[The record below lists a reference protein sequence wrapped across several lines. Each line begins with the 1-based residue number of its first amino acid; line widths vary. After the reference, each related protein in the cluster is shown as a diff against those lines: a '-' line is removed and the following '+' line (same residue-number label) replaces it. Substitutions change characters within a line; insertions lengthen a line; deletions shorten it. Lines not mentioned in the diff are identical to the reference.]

1 MNSKIKNQKELEN
14 ILIESKHFFCIS
26 HFDGELDWI
35 NTLSKSKYLVYNKS
49 KAKLDNKINNIRIKN
64 VGYNIYSYL
73 KFIIENYENL
83 PDTVVF
89 CKDNIFKRHIKIS
102 TFISLL
108 RRNIFTCLE
117 ENNKRRNFP
126 ISINLSDNSFN
137 EINSSWYKYEYSRK
151 YFHDFNDFYKYIFN
165 SINIPLFLRYAPGAN
180 YIVPKNNILLRS
192 KIFYKNLLKF
202 VSHSQYS
209 CESHFIERSLYLIW
223 NSNLESSENMNKI
236 ISKNELEIM
245 NKKCIKIKDKESRIL
260 EKTSQK
266 IIFFIGNI
274 YENLLSKNLKR

>member
-245 NKKCIKIKDKESRIL
+245 NKNCIKIKNKESRIL

>member
-245 NKKCIKIKDKESRIL
+245 NKNCIKIKNKESIIL

-266 IIFFIGNI
+266 IIF
-274 YENLLSKNLKR
+274 L

>member
-89 CKDNIFKRHIKIS
+89 CKDNIFQRHIKIS

-137 EINSSWYKYEYSRK
+137 EVNSSWYKYEYSRK

>member
-1 MNSKIKNQKELEN
+1 MNSKTKNQKELEN
-14 ILIESKHFFCIS
+14 ILIETKHFFCIS
-26 HFDGELDWI
+26 HFNGELDWI
-35 NTLSKSKYLVYNKS
+35 NSLSRSKYIVYNKS
-49 KAKLDNKINNIRIKN
+49 KVKLDNKINNIRIKN

-83 PDTVVF
+83 PDTIVF
-89 CKDNIFKRHIKIS
+89 CKDNIFERHIKIS

-126 ISINLSDNSFN
+126 ISVNLSDNSFN
-137 EINSSWYKYEYSRK
+137 EINSSWYKYQYSRK
-151 YFHDFNDFYKYIFN
+151 YFHDFNDFYKFIFK

-202 VSHSQYS
+202 ISHSQYS

-223 NSNLESSENMNKI
+223 NSNIESSKNMNKI
-236 ISKNELEIM
+236 ISKTELEIM
-245 NKKCIKIKDKESRIL
+245 NKKLIKIKNEESIIL

-266 IIFFIGNI
+266 ITFLLGNV
-274 YENLLSKNLKR
+274 YEKLLLKSLKR

>member
-1 MNSKIKNQKELEN
+1 MNPKQISQEKLKKVLVETE
-14 ILIESKHFFCIS
+14 HYFCIS
-26 HFDGELDWI
+26 YFDGELDWI
-35 NTLSKSKYLVYNKS
+35 KNLNKSNYIVYNKS
-49 KAKLDNKINNIRIKN
+49 KEKLEQNINSIKVKN

-73 KFIIENYENL
+73 YFIIENYENL
-83 PDTVVF
+83 PETIVF
-89 CKDNIFKRHIKIS
+89 CKNNIFTRHIEIS
-102 TFISLL
+102 TFINLL
-108 RRNIFTCLE
+108 KRNIFTCLE
-117 ENNKRRNFP
+117 ENHNINNFP
-126 ISINLSDNSFN
+126 ISVNFSDNSFN

-245 NKKCIKIKDKESRIL
+245 NKNCIKIKNKESRIL

>member
-14 ILIESKHFFCIS
+14 ILFETKHFFCIS
-26 HFDGELDWI
+26 HFNGELDWI
-35 NTLSKSKYLVYNKS
+35 KSLSKSKYLVYNKS
-49 KAKLDNKINNIRIKN
+49 NSKLDHNINNIRIKN

-117 ENNKRRNFP
+117 ENNKLRNFP
-126 ISINLSDNSFN
+126 ISVDLADNSFN
-137 EINSSWYKYEYSRK
+137 EINSSWYKYKYSRK
-151 YFHDFNDFYKYIFN
+151 YFHDFNDFYQYIFKN
-165 SINIPLFLRYAPGAN
+165 IKIPLFIRFAPGAN
-180 YIVPKNNILLRS
+180 YIVPKNNILLRKKS
-192 KIFYKNLLKF
+192 FYKNLLKF

-223 NSNLESSENMNKI
+223 NSNIESSENMNKT
-236 ISKNELEIM
+236 ISNKDLEIM
-245 NKKCIKIKDKESRIL
+245 KKNCIAIKNKEIKFLEKSSQKITFLLGTIYLSLLSRIL
-260 EKTSQK
+260 
-266 IIFFIGNI
+266 
-274 YENLLSKNLKR
+274 KR

>member
-1 MNSKIKNQKELEN
+1 MNSEFKIKKELEK
-14 ILIESKHFFCIS
+14 ILVETEHFFCIS
-26 HFDGELDWI
+26 HFNGELDWI
-35 NTLSKSKYLVYNKS
+35 NNLKRSQYLVYNKS
-49 KAKLDNKINNIRIKN
+49 KNKLNKTINSNRIKN

-73 KFIIENYENL
+73 KFIVENYDNL
-83 PDTVVF
+83 PETVVF

-102 TFISLL
+102 TFITLL
-108 RRNIFTCLE
+108 KRNIFTCLE
-117 ENNKRRNFP
+117 ENHNMNNFP
-126 ISINLSDNSFN
+126 ISVNFSDNSFN
-137 EINSSWYKYEYSRK
+137 EINSSWYKYQYSRK

-223 NSNLESSENMNKI
+223 NSNIESSEKMNRI
-236 ISKNELEIM
+236 ISNVELEIM
-245 NKKCIKIKDKESRIL
+245 KKNCTKIKNKESRIL